1 MPVTIVR
8 NKVDLSGEAVGLKE
22 ENGTTTVCLSA
33 QTHQG
38 VDLLREHLK
47 QAMGFK
53 QGWKV
58 VSWLV
63 VVILMP

>member
-8 NKVDLSGEAVGLKE
+8 NKVDLSGEAVEIKE

-47 QAMGFK
+47 TGDGFPNRD
-53 QGWKV
+53 GRRLL
-58 VSWLV
+58 STS
-63 VVILMP
+63 PSS